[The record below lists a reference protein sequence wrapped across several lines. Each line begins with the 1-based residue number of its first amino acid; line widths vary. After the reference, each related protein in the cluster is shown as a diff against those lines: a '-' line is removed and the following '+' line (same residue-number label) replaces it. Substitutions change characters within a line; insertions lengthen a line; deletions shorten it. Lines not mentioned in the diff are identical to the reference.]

1 MESFNIF
8 FEKHEKN
15 PLRKGELKDTGVK
28 SKLSIFKRELTK
40 NLNKPSVKDT
50 YKFLKIRNPEKA
62 NEFLKDTET
71 KFKNKFLKQNVSKQ
85 NYIKFE
91 ISGIEF
97 NIKNDDPVLN
107 TPRFLKIKKDLEY
120 SVPIFL
126 TSIRGLLPLRRPKI
140 ILKDIKEKLS
150 YGGSEPPA
158 YYSSTDKIIY
168 IDYYYANN
176 ADYLTHEYAHY
187 AADQI
192 PTQSYPMLFNEYKKM
207 LDEYY
212 RRVKKKKVTDLQD
225 TKKINYEREREKIA
239 KYMGWP
245 SPYSV
250 SNPDEFFAEI
260 ITHWK
265 NMPNNVA
272 TYRFKNSIKQIISR
286 L

>member
-40 NLNKPSVKDT
+40 NLNKPSVQ
-50 YKFLKIRNPEKA
+50 
-62 NEFLKDTET
+62 
-71 KFKNKFLKQNVSKQ
+71 NKFLKQNVSKQ
-85 NYIKFE
+85 NYVKFE
-91 ISGIEF
+91 MGGIEF
-97 NIKNDDPVLN
+97 NIKNNDPVLN

-126 TSIRGLLPLRRPKI
+126 TSIKGLLPLRRPKI
-140 ILKDIKEKLS
+140 VLKDIKEKLS

-212 RRVKKKKVTDLQD
+212 RRVKKKKVTDLQNTWD
-225 TKKINYEREREKIA
+225 GQVHIQLVTP
-239 KYMGWP
+239 M
-245 SPYSV
+245 
-250 SNPDEFFAEI
+250 
-260 ITHWK
+260 
-265 NMPNNVA
+265 
-272 TYRFKNSIKQIISR
+272 NSSQRS
-286 L
+286 